1 MICLTL
7 VDRLYYHSENE
18 VPDIS
23 TGRTWDLLYLFTLR
37 DLKLRYQDTILGFL
51 WSLMKPLA
59 LGVVLSVALQTFV
72 RIEVNEPYHLIL
84 LTALFP
90 WVWFQTSV
98 LLATASFAVNGA
110 LIKKVQFPRYILPFA
125 TVLNNGL
132 HFLLTVPILII
143 LLAIDGRYPD
153 ATWLIGIPM
162 LAALQLALL
171 MGIILIVA
179 SLNVFFR
186 DLEHLVEVLLT
197 LLFYL
202 SPILYPLSK
211 VPERWHPL
219 LQINPMTSLVEAWRG
234 LFMNNT
240 LPGTDIWPAL
250 LFAAASLVM
259 GILIFRRLDPGF
271 ADAL

>member
-7 VDRLYYHSENE
+7 VDTLKYHSENE
-18 VPDIS
+18 VPNIS

-37 DLKLRYQDTILGFL
+37 DLKLRYQDTVLGLL

-59 LGVVLSVALQTFV
+59 LGVVLSVALKTFV
-72 RIEVNEPYHLIL
+72 RIEVDEPYHLVL

-90 WVWFQTSV
+90 WVWFSTSV

-110 LIKKVQFPRYILPFA
+110 LIKKVPFPRYILPFA
-125 TVLNNGL
+125 TILNSGL
-132 HFLLTVPILII
+132 HFLLTIPILVI
-143 LLAIDGRYPD
+143 LLAIDGRYPNP
-153 ATWLIGIPM
+153 TWIIGIPM
-162 LAALQLALL
+162 LAALQLVLL

-186 DLEHLVEVLLT
+186 DLEHLVDVFLT

-219 LQINPMTSLVEAWRG
+219 LQINPMTSLIEAWRK
-234 LFMNNT
+234 LFMHNA

-250 LFAAASLVM
+250 LFAAAALLLGAM
-259 GILIFRRLDPGF
+259 IFRRLEPGF

>member
-7 VDRLYYHSENE
+7 VDTLYYHSENE

-23 TGRTWDLLYLFTLR
+23 TGRTWDLLYLFTIR
-37 DLKLRYQDTILGFL
+37 DLKLRYQDTFLGFL

-72 RIEVNEPYHLIL
+72 RIEVDEPYHLIL
-84 LTALFP
+84 LTGLFP
-90 WVWFQTSV
+90 WVWFQTSA
-98 LLATASFAVNGA
+98 LLATASFAVNGP
-110 LIKKVQFPRYILPFA
+110 LIKKVPFPRFILPFA
-125 TVLNNGL
+125 TILNSGL
-132 HFLLTVPILII
+132 HFLLTIPILII

-162 LAALQLALL
+162 LVALQLALL
-171 MGIILIVA
+171 MGIILVVA

-186 DLEHLVEVLLT
+186 DLEHLVEVFLT

-211 VPERWHPL
+211 VPERWQPL
-219 LQINPMTSLVEAWRG
+219 LQINPMTSLIEAWRQ

-250 LFAAASLVM
+250 LFAAASVLL
-259 GILIFRRLDPGF
+259 GIMIFRRLEPGF
-271 ADAL
+271 AGAL